1 MVDVLKGNHCKKYP
15 QKPELT
21 VEKIGKQLR
30 HSYKVKM
37 ASRAKGTN
45 IQTEFQKNYQERRYL
60 IIFNFYKSNNCFSF
74 RVKASIQRTSLK
86 GAAEEFQDLCKRD
99 QTRDFWNALLLFISI
114 FLMRLKISIN
124 SNEFNHLIL

>member
-1 MVDVLKGNHCKKYP
+1 MVDVLKGNHRNKYP

-45 IQTEFQKNYQERRYL
+45 IQTEFQKKYQERRYL
-60 IIFNFYKSNNCFSF
+60 FIFIFIYRII
-74 RVKASIQRTSLK
+74 V
-86 GAAEEFQDLCKRD
+86 
-99 QTRDFWNALLLFISI
+99 LLLGLKQVFKE
-114 FLMRLKISIN
+114 RL
-124 SNEFNHLIL
+124 